1 MKIKFDFSSITG
13 MNKRQK
19 LPPYQRKKPTKTVNY
34 FTMSINA
41 TMLDLPRGME
51 PMEHQVAGC
60 IHICIKHFYNLE
72 YNKFILPL
80 FKQNKKVIHFK
91 WAMQP

>member
-1 MKIKFDFSSITG
+1 

-19 LPPYQRKKPTKTVNY
+19 LPPYQRKKVSKTVNY

-41 TMLDLPRGME
+41 TMLDLPHGME

-60 IHICIKHFYNLE
+60 IDFRNLLIT
-72 YNKFILPL
+72 F
-80 FKQNKKVIHFK
+80 
-91 WAMQP
+91 